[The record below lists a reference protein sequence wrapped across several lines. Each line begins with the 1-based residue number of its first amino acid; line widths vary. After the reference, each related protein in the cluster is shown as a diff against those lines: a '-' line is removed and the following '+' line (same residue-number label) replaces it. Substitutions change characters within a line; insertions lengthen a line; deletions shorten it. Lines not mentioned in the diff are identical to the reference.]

1 MFITLY
7 LYLLRSRLVSCSYY
21 ITGEVV
27 YAEKSVEIF
36 NDWAST
42 LKLINGTDAQLV
54 AALAGT
60 QFVNAA
66 EIIRYTY
73 SGWAESDI
81 STFEDMILN
90 IFYPPASQTTP
101 TAVHPY
107 PL

>member
-1 MFITLY
+1 MLH
-7 LYLLRSRLVSCSYY
+7 LYLLRSRPVSCRYY

-27 YAEKSVEIF
+27 HAEKSIEIF
-36 NDWAST
+36 NDWAYT

-73 SGWAESDI
+73 SGWAHSDI

-90 IFYPPASQTTP
+90 IFYPPASRTTP
-101 TAVHPY
+101 TAVDPY